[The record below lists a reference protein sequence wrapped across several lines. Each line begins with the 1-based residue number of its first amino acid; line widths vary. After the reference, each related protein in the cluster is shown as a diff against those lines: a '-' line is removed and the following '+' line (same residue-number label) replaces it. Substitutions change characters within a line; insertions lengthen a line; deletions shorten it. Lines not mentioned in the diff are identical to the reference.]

1 MSNEKKND
9 GGPAFPTTERV
20 EWHEDLGQGKP
31 GYREYMATG
40 GMTLRQY
47 ACIHLRVPETGEEW
61 LDDIIRKAQKNDFAA
76 KVMQGAMANTVAW
89 FDMSQKAKVE
99 RVPPEVYAADA
110 AYRKADAMIKAREQ

>member
-61 LDDIIRKAQKNDFAA
+61 LDDIIRRAQKDDFAA
-76 KVMQGAMANTVAW
+76 KAMQAMVSNGGSLAGDGGTA
-89 FDMSQKAKVE
+89 S
-99 RVPPEVYAADA
+99 R
-110 AYRKADAMIKAREQ
+110 AYGMADAMLKAREE